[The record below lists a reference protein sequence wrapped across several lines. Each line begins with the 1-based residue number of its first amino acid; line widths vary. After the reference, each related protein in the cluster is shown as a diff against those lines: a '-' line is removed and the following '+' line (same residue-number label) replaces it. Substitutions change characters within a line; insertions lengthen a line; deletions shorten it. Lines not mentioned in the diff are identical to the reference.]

1 MATNMFLA
9 KPLRAVMIGS
19 DSEHLCSRSAVV
31 LWCPNDIHYV
41 MTSRHSDNFV
51 VIIVAEIFG

>member
-1 MATNMFLA
+1 MNIC
-9 KPLRAVMIGS
+9 VVG
-19 DSEHLCSRSAVV
+19 SAVV